1 MATVDPRDAYVR
13 FYLSAVDDLDR
24 VIAALAGTH
33 AAARDAVRAYE
44 DVLRDVP
51 GAGALAPAAVLS
63 TSALWRPRDPAQLAS
78 LTDVYEV
85 VGRFSFQGDDDGNLR
100 AMSALA
106 ASLRA
111 EVDRQ
116 RASFAEMARVPALA
130 HEHATALEERELASS
145 RTQQARLLEQFEP
158 AAAQLREIAA
168 KLLAAIRAE
177 KKPDLAKLD
186 NAEANYHDYVARVR
200 GLYAKALPYLREKFA
215 ELCKL
220 AGADTPQSW
229 PDTLPFAATL
239 PPDLVTSPA
248 PETPALAQARQAAEA
263 WSAQEAAIARAQD
276 ELGVQLRRSD
286 GELAALAQREAEAL
300 KEINTAKVVVRWAT
314 KLDELDH
321 LRAEAAA
328 VQAEGQARTQSLTN
342 LAVEAQRVTTQ
353 LAGSQ
358 KDATEWAQG
367 IAAKEELVRE
377 HKKKEPAFLGRDG
390 WREGLER
397 LESELDEMRG
407 ELTRRQQG
415 VVAQQGELAR
425 VSGRQATEQGAI
437 TVLARRHEELKTRD
451 NALQQEVAR
460 IEQELGASR
469 PARRVTVPQAEE
481 VLGAIQSAR
490 NEARARVERVG
501 AEMRRIREDT
511 DRAAVQ
517 LKQLQAERERQQG
530 ALVAAQKQSTTA
542 YDEALRTLATRR
554 AAAFESHAHQ
564 VLSGLEDSLTQVD
577 RVFVDPA
584 RRALLVRAGVMSG
597 APGQLRDRAA
607 AFGQSVAAAAEQAE
621 AVYAAQR
628 VTLDTVEREFLL
640 RAPEACR
647 AAWA

>member
-1 MATVDPRDAYVR
+1 MATADPRHAYVR
-13 FYLSAVDDLDR
+13 FYLAAVDDLDR

-33 AAARDAVRAYE
+33 AAARDAVRDYE

-51 GAGALAPAAVLS
+51 GAGSLAPAAVLS

-85 VGRFSFQGDDDGNLR
+85 VGRFSFQGDDDANLR
-100 AMSALA
+100 AMSALV

-116 RASFAEMARVPALA
+116 RASFGEMARVPALA
-130 HEHATALEERELASS
+130 HEHATALEEKELASS

-177 KKPDLAKLD
+177 KKPDLARLD
-186 NAEANYHDYVARVR
+186 SAEANYQDYVMRVR

-229 PDTLPFAATL
+229 PDTLPFAPTL
-239 PPDLVTSPA
+239 PPDLVTAPA

-314 KLDELDH
+314 KFDELDH
-321 LRAEAAA
+321 LRGEAAA
-328 VQAEGQARTQSLTN
+328 VRSEGNAHMQSLASFAEDLQRKAAEIVALQSDAN
-342 LAVEAQRVTTQ
+342 AYAQ
-353 LAGSQ
+353 A
-358 KDATEWAQG
+358 
-367 IAAKEELVRE
+367 IAAKEEVLRE
-377 HKKKEPAFLGRDG
+377 HAKKEPAFLGKDE
-390 WREGLER
+390 WRAKLE
-397 LESELDEMRG
+397 LHNDELDGMRNSLLQRQQGIAAAQKETARLGEMRG
-407 ELTRRQQG
+407 GKENAIKALTRHLD
-415 VVAQQGELAR
+415 ELR
-425 VSGRQATEQGAI
+425 TQESTVS
-437 TVLARRHEELKTRD
+437 
-451 NALQQEVAR
+451 QEVAR

-542 YDEALRTLATRR
+542 YDDALRTLATRR

-607 AFGQSVAAAAEQAE
+607 AFGQSVAAAAQQAE

-628 VTLDTVEREFLL
+628 ATLDTVEREFLL

>member
-1 MATVDPRDAYVR
+1 MATADPRHAYVR
-13 FYLSAVDDLDR
+13 FYLAAVDDLDR

-33 AAARDAVRAYE
+33 GAARDAVRAYE

-51 GAGALAPAAVLS
+51 GAGSLAPAAVLS

-85 VGRFSFQGDDDGNLR
+85 VGRFSFQGDDDANLR
-100 AMSALA
+100 AMTALV

-130 HEHATALEERELASS
+130 HEHATALEEKELASS

-177 KKPDLAKLD
+177 KKPDLARLD
-186 NAEANYHDYVARVR
+186 SAEANYQDYVTRVR

-229 PDTLPFAATL
+229 PDTLPFAPTL
-239 PPDLVTSPA
+239 PPDLVASPA

-263 WSAQEAAIARAQD
+263 WSAQADALARAQD
-276 ELGVQLRRSD
+276 ELGVQARRSD

-321 LRAEAAA
+321 LRGEAAA

-353 LAGSQ
+353 LAALQ

-367 IAAKEELVRE
+367 IAAKEDVVRE

-397 LESELDEMRG
+397 LEAELDEMRG

-415 VVAQQGELAR
+415 IVAQQGELAR
-425 VSGRQATEQGAI
+425 VNGRQAAEQGAI

-451 NALQQEVAR
+451 TAMQQEVAR
-460 IEQELGASR
+460 IEQELGAAR
-469 PARRVTVPQAEE
+469 PARRVTVQQAEE
-481 VLGAIQSAR
+481 VLGAIQNAR

-501 AEMRRIREDT
+501 AEVRRIREDT

-530 ALVAAQKQSTTA
+530 ALAAAQKQSTTA
-542 YDEALRTLATRR
+542 YDDALRTLATRR
-554 AAAFESHAHQ
+554 AAAFESHAQQ
-564 VLSGLEDSLTQVD
+564 VLAGLEDSLTQVD

-607 AFGQSVAAAAEQAE
+607 AFGQSVAAAAEQAD

-628 VTLDTVEREFLL
+628 ATLDTVEREFLL

>member
-607 AFGQSVAAAAEQAE
+607 AFGQSVAAAAQQAD

-628 VTLDTVEREFLL
+628 ATLDTVEREFLL